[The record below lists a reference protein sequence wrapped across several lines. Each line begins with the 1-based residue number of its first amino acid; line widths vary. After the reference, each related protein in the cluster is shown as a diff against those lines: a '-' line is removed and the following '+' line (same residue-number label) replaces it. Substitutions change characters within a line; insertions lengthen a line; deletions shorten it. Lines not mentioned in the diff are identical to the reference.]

1 MMQQSKK
8 AVLVIDDDPVW
19 RKLYEDILRGEF
31 ALVSASSEEDAG
43 QKIAAQDPPFHVV
56 VTDVRLKDWEK
67 ENRGGLN
74 VIFQNIRVKGDYTNT
89 IVITGYDTEDT
100 AFQAKEF
107 LQAYAYLLKT
117 PDVAAFDYK
126 QFRKLVR
133 EAAEDAEKKRGIS
146 RICIIEENDDLREN
160 MKNVLSRRYT
170 VQTFATPD
178 DFFNEQNKPTQGVV
192 CLNANLLS
200 KNAKVVEQLRQ
211 DAPDL
216 KIILM
221 TDPQT
226 AAIIRAIRNHSIEYA
241 ISLDADDFNEAQLQ
255 EDVRRS
261 LASEETKYAAISIEG
276 LRDDE
281 PLQQGQAYTLT
292 VTLYKD
298 SLPGAI
304 AIWLPQ
310 KATRTVLRV
319 IVDAPNMS
327 FRPEDRIFWE
337 IPPYAV
343 LPPDCRIEI
352 VPQKAGAV
360 TLTVDIEHGEFPLG
374 RIEKRIFVKIG

>member
-133 EAAEDAEKKRGIS
+133 EAA
-146 RICIIEENDDLREN
+146 
-160 MKNVLSRRYT
+160 
-170 VQTFATPD
+170 AT
-178 DFFNEQNKPTQGVV
+178 
-192 CLNANLLS
+192 
-200 KNAKVVEQLRQ
+200 
-211 DAPDL
+211 
-216 KIILM
+216 I
-221 TDPQT
+221 
-226 AAIIRAIRNHSIEYA
+226 
-241 ISLDADDFNEAQLQ
+241 
-255 EDVRRS
+255 
-261 LASEETKYAAISIEG
+261 
-276 LRDDE
+276 
-281 PLQQGQAYTLT
+281 
-292 VTLYKD
+292 
-298 SLPGAI
+298 
-304 AIWLPQ
+304 
-310 KATRTVLRV
+310 
-319 IVDAPNMS
+319 
-327 FRPEDRIFWE
+327 RPEFPQHLARGRGK
-337 IPPYAV
+337 
-343 LPPDCRIEI
+343 LPLELVVRELES
-352 VPQKAGAV
+352 ARF
-360 TLTVDIEHGEFPLG
+360 LS
-374 RIEKRIFVKIG
+374 